1 VKQVVTD
8 IKERFLSEQFVRFGI
23 VGVLTN
29 TVAYLAFL
37 LIAYFGV
44 EPKLAMTIVYLCS
57 AFLGFIGHKK
67 WSFSHEG
74 LLLKTGMRFIV
85 AHSLAYLLNLFLL
98 YFFFNVLGYPYQ
110 LVQAGIIVV
119 LAFFLYTM
127 FKFFVFRSPG

>member
-1 VKQVVTD
+1 VKQVITD
-8 IKERFLSEQFVRFGI
+8 IKERFFSEQFVRYGI

-44 EPKLAMTIVYLCS
+44 EPKLAMTIVYLIFAS
-57 AFLGFIGHKK
+57 LGFIGHKK

-74 LLLKTGMRFIV
+74 LFLKTGMRFIV